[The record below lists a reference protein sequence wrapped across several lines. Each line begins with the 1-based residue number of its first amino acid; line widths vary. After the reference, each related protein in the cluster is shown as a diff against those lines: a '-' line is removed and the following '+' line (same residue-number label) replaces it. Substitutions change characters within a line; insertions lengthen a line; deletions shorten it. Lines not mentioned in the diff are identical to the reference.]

1 MTTMFQRSWARAL
14 AGGIPIFLFALAAC
28 AARDWHAPNGP
39 TIALLYLLGMG
50 IGVSLCLA
58 RMRSPLDGARELQ
71 SRTTNALPIVLA
83 TLSGAATAAL
93 GALLVATIINDWHS
107 RILASFIGALWM
119 ATYPLHPVLFQLLY
133 ESDVTVGTDGVRIG
147 RKLVPFSM
155 IRRAVS
161 EEREITVELM
171 DGSKHVFTL
180 PNNVVA
186 LTLAHKMAQRRAAF
200 PKPAMLA
207 RGKRAF
213 TDWKREL
220 LADDYRSS
228 KVSRDEAAT
237 IASGGNV
244 TKGERIGAAIVLAAA
259 GDRDRVRV
267 IAEDCLDPSL
277 KRALLRVADDTL
289 DEDTMAEIERTETAT

>member
-1 MTTMFQRSWARAL
+1 MTTMLQRSWGRAL
-14 AGGIPIFLFALAAC
+14 VGGIPIFLFAIAAC

-39 TIALLYLLGMG
+39 TIAALYLFGMAF
-50 IGVSLCLA
+50 GVGLCVG
-58 RMRSPLDGARELQ
+58 RMRSPLDGARKLQ
-71 SRTTNALPIVLA
+71 SRTTNPLPIVLA
-83 TLSGAATAAL
+83 ALSGAATTAL
-93 GALLVATIINDWHS
+93 GAFLVATMINDWHA

-133 ESDVTVGTDGVRIG
+133 ESDVTVGADGVRLG

-161 EEREITVELM
+161 DEREITVELM

-180 PNNVVA
+180 PNDVVA
-186 LTLAHKMAQRRAAF
+186 LTLAHRMAQRRAAF
-200 PKPAMLA
+200 TKPAMLA

-213 TDWKREL
+213 AEWKREL

-228 KVSRDEAAT
+228 KVSRDEAAA
-237 IASGGNV
+237 IVSGGNV
-244 TKGERIGAAIVLAAA
+244 TKGERIGAAMVLAAA

-267 IAEDCLDPSL
+267 VAEDCLDPSL

-289 DEDTMAEIERTETAT
+289 DEETMAELERTERAP